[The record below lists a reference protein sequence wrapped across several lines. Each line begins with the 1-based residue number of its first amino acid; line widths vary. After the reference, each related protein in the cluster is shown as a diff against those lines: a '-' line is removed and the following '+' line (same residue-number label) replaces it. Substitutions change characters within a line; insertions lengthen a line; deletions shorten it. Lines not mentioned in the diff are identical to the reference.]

1 MSWNANSRFNAMVKT
16 TFSYFS
22 TWCRTSL
29 DLWAYSVWFITVL
42 HKFFHCSSSATNSRT
57 SLFTSIQVLLTTKPL
72 LLFLLLNNRRWW
84 WETSSSDM
92 HKVITAL
99 IPLMSVGFASTDT
112 MVTFKVLFWVFLQ
125 SLIHMLDNCSKI
137 PPAYGNEDAWLLW
150 LHNRSFRFH
159 IKVRSCNVFY
169 LHITRNWHDKKP
181 CKNILSFCFHML
193 KYKTTRPEKISALQI
208 DYLYTYLQYPR
219 LKTN

>member
-1 MSWNANSRFNAMVKT
+1 MVRD
-16 TFSYFS
+16 F
-22 TWCRTSL
+22 
-29 DLWAYSVWFITVL
+29 V
-42 HKFFHCSSSATNSRT
+42 
-57 SLFTSIQVLLTTKPL
+57 
-72 LLFLLLNNRRWW
+72 
-84 WETSSSDM
+84 SDM

-137 PPAYGNEDAWLLW
+137 PPAYGNEDVRLLW

-159 IKVRSCNVFY
+159 IKVLGCNV
-169 LHITRNWHDKKP
+169 KKP